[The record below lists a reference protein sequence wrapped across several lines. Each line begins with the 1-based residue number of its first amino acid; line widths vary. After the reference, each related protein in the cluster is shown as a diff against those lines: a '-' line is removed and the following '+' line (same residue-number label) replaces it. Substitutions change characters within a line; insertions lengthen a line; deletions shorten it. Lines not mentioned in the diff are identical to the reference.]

1 MSVLIWVSDMSP
13 SSDSPFSELEELL
26 VLEELLLSS
35 SDSSLLEL
43 SALLLVS
50 ESIGMF
56 LPSWRAQMHGFL
68 KFTSERWVNQS
79 CCYSTTD
86 KSILWYSL
94 QRRNAT
100 ILQCKQYTHFAKFRL
115 ARRSEPDNPQ
125 AVLGGAQKYCKVS
138 QTKKFYPLHNTK
150 QSHTQLSNYGA
161 HSYSRPSYSNL
172 YT

>member
-56 LPSWRAQMHGFL
+56 LPSWRAQMHGF
-68 KFTSERWVNQS
+68 FTSERWVNQS
-79 CCYSTTD
+79 CWYNTTD
-86 KSILWYSL
+86 KSMLWYSL

-100 ILQCKQYTHFAKFRL
+100 ILQCKQYTPTL
-115 ARRSEPDNPQ
+115 QNLGWLVVRSPTIPGCFGTRTEILQ
-125 AVLGGAQKYCKVS
+125 SKS
-138 QTKKFYPLHNTK
+138 KKKSYPLHNTK

-161 HSYSRPSYSNL
+161 HSYSSGPSYSNL